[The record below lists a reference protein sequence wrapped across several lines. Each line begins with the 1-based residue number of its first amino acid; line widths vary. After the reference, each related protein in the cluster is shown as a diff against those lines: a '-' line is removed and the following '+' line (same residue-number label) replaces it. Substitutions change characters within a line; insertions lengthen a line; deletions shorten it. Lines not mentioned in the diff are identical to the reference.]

1 MSAITSFTFFNTSS
15 IQTQEYKMKKSFLLC
30 ATAVL
35 LVACGGG
42 GGGGVAATPDGTKI
56 NLDLSPKGHV
66 AGKTDNGYIEGQN
79 YTHMFYG
86 AWLDDSKQLKEL
98 RYQGTETPR
107 DNVPNSGIAT
117 YYGKAVRVDNHPLG
131 GGVQI
136 LTEDTTSRI
145 NVNFGTKTVNG
156 EITMPGLRRDITLH
170 DGPLSGASYSGR
182 ASVLGNDSGRYEGK
196 LFGPNAQ
203 ETAGLVKF
211 DTNSDLDTSR
221 Y

>member
-1 MSAITSFTFFNTSS
+1 
-15 IQTQEYKMKKSFLLC
+15 
-30 ATAVL
+30 
-35 LVACGGG
+35 
-42 GGGGVAATPDGTKI
+42 
-56 NLDLSPKGHV
+56 
-66 AGKTDNGYIEGQN
+66 
-79 YTHMFYG
+79 MFYG

-98 RYQGTETPR
+98 RYQGRETPR

-182 ASVLGNDSGRYEGK
+182 ASVLGM
-196 LFGPNAQ
+196 
-203 ETAGLVKF
+203 TAVVMKVNCLVRMPKKPQ
-211 DTNSDLDTSR
+211 DWLNSIQTAI
-221 Y
+221 